1 MNTSQKVVWTY
12 QVCIDRI
19 EQNYAYRDSKIIAF
33 VSIFLYYK
41 RSKYFNY
48 SGCDPVNKN
57 RGCRK
62 NGSQF
67 FIFVLILAIL

>member
-12 QVCIDRI
+12 QVYIDRI
-19 EQNYAYRDSKIIAF
+19 EQNYTYRDSKIIAF

-57 RGCRK
+57 
-62 NGSQF
+62 
-67 FIFVLILAIL
+67 